1 MKPDTETWELLNA
14 YHDGELD
21 RRAASALRARLR
33 RDPVL
38 QASLDEIKELSSAL
52 KPLRPAAP
60 APARLG
66 PEPDAKRFQAGFIPA
81 AAAAVAIIAGAF
93 LYNGSDT
100 VETPLDWHR
109 TFASRSYPA
118 HQIDNPTPV
127 SQWIGND
134 LDLSSANLTLVDV
147 VTLDG
152 GDTYLHYT
160 GVNGCRL
167 TIGAFS
173 SPPVLPAVSDRVLVQ
188 AWSVGRIY
196 YSILAE
202 GMDRRKFVA
211 ISHLLE
217 DQTDGK
223 PEYGEAL
230 VAVRDAAKNAV
241 PCA

>member
-21 RRAASALRARLR
+21 RREAAALRARLR

-38 QASLDEIKELSSAL
+38 QAALDEVKEVSSAL

-60 APARLG
+60 APVSFA
-66 PEPDAKRFQAGFIPA
+66 PAPDAKRFQAGFIPA
-81 AAAAVAIIAGAF
+81 AAAAVVIIAGAF
-93 LYNGSDT
+93 LYKGPDT
-100 VETPLDWHR
+100 AETPLDWHR
-109 TFASRSYPA
+109 TFANRSYPA
-118 HQIDNPTPV
+118 AHMENPTPV

-173 SPPVLPAVSDRVLVQ
+173 SPPVLPAASDSVMVQ
-188 AWSVGRIY
+188 AWSVGRTY

-202 GMDRRKFVA
+202 GMDRGKFVA

-223 PEYGEAL
+223 SEYGDAL
-230 VAVRDAAKNAV
+230 AAVRDAAKNAV